1 MSILNS
7 EVMMRYLYKEMTPE
21 ESKEFLSQLGENPEI
36 QDEFT
41 EIKESFEK
49 LDDIQFSPST
59 SVIDRIMQYGSAGE
73 EAHSKK

>member
-21 ESKEFLSQLGENPEI
+21 ESKEFLSQVGENPEI
-36 QDEFT
+36 QEEFT
-41 EIKESFEK
+41 EMKEGFEK
-49 LDDIQFSPST
+49 LDDIQYSPST
-59 SVIDRIMQYGSAGE
+59 SVIDRIMQYGSAVE